1 MLEDSAILRR
11 SLLVSLTFLIM
22 GCQCQRANSSVLYE
36 PASFGGLTG
45 IAKQTRDE
53 RIMELNLKLVI
64 KAILTAFYFF
74 EDYIFHELLN

>member
-22 GCQCQRANSSVLYE
+22 GCQCRRADSSVLYDL
-36 PASFGGLTG
+36 ASFGGLTG
-45 IAKQTRDE
+45 ILKQTRNK

-64 KAILTAFYFF
+64 KVILTAFYFF
-74 EDYIFHELLN
+74 EDYLS